1 VKTESFEGKIKRL
14 KIQKKKKDETERKTV
29 IKFQEKEKLFGPK
42 S

>member
-14 KIQKKKKDETERKTV
+14 KTQKKKKEKKTV